1 MNIYSACA
9 WATIILH
16 MVNVWVYAYWRGR
29 WFDMRFHSISST
41 SIWMNYKCL
50 WHGKRRTQSHKT
62 HAVKQ
67 FCAFLFIPYRECIVC
82 GNSNCAVWWHLTSY
96 WALNSHIKAIRI
108 ALKEKHPTKKRMNNI
123 EPRQR
128 MTICIHG
135 SWWVAHTITYHKRW
149 NNIHIIMLLLSLK

>member
-16 MVNVWVYAYWRGR
+16 MVNVCVYAYWRGL

-67 FCAFLFIPYRECIVC
+67 FCAFLFMLYRECIVC

-96 WALNSHIKAIRI
+96 WALNSHIKAILI
-108 ALKEKHPTKKRMNNI
+108 ALKEKHPSKSVWIISNHANEWQYVYMDLD
-123 EPRQR
+123 
-128 MTICIHG
+128 G
-135 SWWVAHTITYHKRW
+135 WHTPSRIINDGITY
-149 NNIHIIMLLLSLK
+149 I